1 MRIKPE
7 AEKIVGYVR
16 VSTDDQ
22 ADHRT
27 SLDSQEAQ
35 IRADADAKG
44 QIVVRIFV
52 EAGESGQDARRPEFN
67 RMLDFVEDP
76 ANGISEIKIFSLS
89 RLARNVETQVQ
100 NFARLK
106 RAKVR
111 LHCLTQHFSDDPMG
125 AMMRNIIAS
134 FDEYFALE
142 TAKHTRRTMR
152 RNAEEGF
159 FNGGPVPFGYESR
172 TVEMRG
178 TKEKKKL
185 FIHPEH
191 APTVQ
196 RIFDMATIGLGNG
209 PMGAR
214 AIAEWLNKHGYT
226 QANGKKFHNA
236 NVSGILQR
244 CHYRGYY
251 YDMKLDENGETA
263 PQDTWVRV
271 ECPQII
277 SEETMDAVAALRAV
291 RRPRVTPPRITNG
304 PTLLTKVAKCGIC
317 GEGMTIRTGKGGRYS
332 YYSCNG
338 KVSAGAARCTCPHVR
353 EERLDAVVLGALE
366 SQIFE
371 PERLRVILSEMLEA
385 SEQADERRARDLKQA
400 RMHKTQAET
409 RLRNLYEAVASG
421 LASLKEPTFAGLLA
435 ETNSRVASATSTIET
450 LERQIGKSAKRV
462 TPQMVDALGELIRDR
477 LRGEDPALRKAYVAL
492 FVSEVAVDREVI
504 KISGSSQLLERAVGR
519 AEPVIM
525 GMVPIFDREWCGRED
540 SNFHGLSATTT
551 STLRVYQ
558 FRHDRTFKGKP
569 AGPAPGRRWPLAKA
583 FAPCNNLSASAL

>member
-16 VSTDDQ
+16 VSTEDQ

-35 IRADADAKG
+35 IRADAEAKG

-52 EAGESGQDARRPEFN
+52 EAGESGQDARCPEFN

-76 ANGISEIKIFSLS
+76 ANGIHEVKIFSLS
-89 RLARNVETQVQ
+89 RLARNLETQVR

-159 FNGGPVPFGYESR
+159 FNGGAVPFGYESR

-185 FIHPEH
+185 FIHEER
-191 APTVQ
+191 A
-196 RIFDMATIGLGNG
+196 RIVRLMFELATLGEGNG

-214 AIAEWLNKHGYT
+214 AIAEWLNERGYT
-226 QANGKKFHNA
+226 QANGNKFHNG
-236 NVSGILQR
+236 NVSGILAR

-251 YDMKLDENGETA
+251 FDMTLDEQGEKA
-263 PQDTWVRV
+263 PEETWVRV
-271 ECPQII
+271 ACSQII
-277 SEETMDAVAALRAV
+277 PEETMDAVAALRAI

-304 PTLLTKVAKCGIC
+304 PTLLTRVAKCGIC

-366 SQIFE
+366 RQIFS
-371 PERLRVILSEMLEA
+371 PERLRMLLAQMLEA
-385 SEQADERRARDLKQA
+385 SAEADERRARDLTQA
-400 RMHKTQAET
+400 RLHKAQAET
-409 RLRNLYEAVASG
+409 RLRNLYEALADG
-421 LASLKEPTFAGLLA
+421 HASLKDPTFTTLLLKPTA
-435 ETNSRVASATSTIET
+435 ASHQPLKRSTLSNVR
-450 LERQIGKSAKRV
+450 LERPRSA
-462 TPQMVDALGELIRDR
+462 
-477 LRGEDPALRKAYVAL
+477 
-492 FVSEVAVDREVI
+492 
-504 KISGSSQLLERAVGR
+504 
-519 AEPVIM
+519 
-525 GMVPIFDREWCGRED
+525 
-540 SNFHGLSATTT
+540 
-551 STLRVYQ
+551 
-558 FRHDRTFKGKP
+558 
-569 AGPAPGRRWPLAKA
+569 
-583 FAPCNNLSASAL
+583 